1 MQDNGFF
8 TWLGERLGDALREL
22 VAFLNHLFGGAFS
35 AAGDF
40 VDGLTASLGISD
52 SLFAMLMLVIGLLT
66 LYKGLRGFLRG
77 AVIGAL
83 IWTLLGLAILSWLIV

>member
-8 TWLGERLGDALREL
+8 NWLGERLGDALREL
-22 VAFLNHLFGGAFS
+22 VTLLNQLFGGTFS
-35 AAGDF
+35 AAQDF

-52 SLFAMLMLVIGLLT
+52 SLFAMLMLIIGLLM

-83 IWTLLGLAILSWLIV
+83 IWTLLGLTILSWLIA